1 MLEPHR
7 RPLARPTRRGA
18 LLVLAAL
25 TLAACSST
33 VRRPPAEPVPPGTPL
48 PPSEEAPEDT
58 LTVSP
63 AAEPFTVAAWAEPA
77 RLPPLGGQCQIIV
90 RVLKRG
96 GTPFPGVEVRLQTSR
111 GMLYSG
117 GRTLFTDATGKTRD
131 RLTARAG
138 ATITLNAGGTRYRF
152 EVPLAEPLP
161 LPE

>member
-25 TLAACSST
+25 TLAACGST
-33 VRRPPAEPVPPGTPL
+33 VRRPPAEPV
-48 PPSEEAPEDT
+48 
-58 LTVSP
+58 
-63 AAEPFTVAAWAEPA
+63 TVAAWAEPA

-117 GRTLFTDATGKTRD
+117 GRTPFTDATGKTRD

-138 ATITLNAGGTRYRF
+138 ATVTLNAGGTRYRF